1 MQKKWQVQ
9 PAELVWRAEE
19 PFSLRGEDGYYAQ
32 GSGLAES
39 EYVFLQH
46 NNLPQAWQDKRQFT
60 VLETGFGTGLNFLL
74 TWQCWLQTA
83 QKDARLNFISVE
95 KYPLTKTDLHKALA
109 AWPTLTHLTQRLLEA
124 YPVLVDGYHTLE
136 FEGVSLILLL
146 GDVREVLP
154 QLQAEVDACYLDGF
168 NPVKNPSMWQQE
180 SLALVADKLKVGA
193 TFATFTAAGHV
204 RRALQALGFEVKK
217 DKGFAKK
224 REMIYGCLVKKSTPK
239 KSAPWLQ
246 SAPKR
251 PQRGRV
257 AVIGAGIAGV
267 AMASELAKRG
277 WSVTLFDAAAEVAAA
292 GSGNP
297 QAVVLPALSAAESLY
312 GRFYR
317 AAFLY
322 TERRLRT
329 LTEHHPEIN
338 WRPCGVVQLAFNER
352 LQKRQQA
359 LKKQYQS
366 LPELCRGV
374 TAEEIEELSGIGVE
388 WSGLFYPLA
397 GYLDPKALCKA
408 LLAEAE
414 PIEVKFNC
422 DIEKI
427 ERRGE
432 GWQLHQKSA
441 GQSYSADLLVLASGA
456 QLHHLEQANY
466 LDMTPARGQLT
477 QLSSSEASEK
487 LACVLCH
494 EGYLLPSVGGQHLI
508 GATYDSGSLDLSWS
522 AQDQAKNWA
531 SLRRYLPQF
540 ADDELEPQAA
550 SGRVALRGTTTDQLP
565 LVGGLVNVEQFKR
578 VYADLA
584 DGRAADKYPEPPYQT
599 GLYLLAGLG
608 SRGMSS
614 ALLSAELLAAQ
625 ISGEPLPLEQD
636 LVEALNPNRFVVRA
650 LKRGMFEG
658 GR

>member
-9 PAELVWRAEE
+9 PAELVWREEE

-46 NNLPQAWQDKRQFT
+46 NNLPQAWQDKSQFT

-83 QKDARLNFISVE
+83 QKGARLNFISVE

-109 AWPTLTHLTQRLLEA
+109 AWPTLTHLTQRLLEV
-124 YPVLVDGYHTLE
+124 YPVLVDGYHTLD

-154 QLQAEVDACYLDGF
+154 QLQAEADACYLDGF
-168 NPVKNPSMWQQE
+168 NPAKNPIMWQQE
-180 SLALVADKLKVGA
+180 SLALVAEKLKMGA

-217 DKGFAKK
+217 DKGFGKK
-224 REMIYGCLVKKSTPK
+224 REMIYGCLLKKSAPK

-246 SAPKR
+246 PAPKR
-251 PQRGRV
+251 PQRGRA

-267 AMASELAKRG
+267 ATASALAKRG

-297 QAVVLPALSAAESLY
+297 QAVVLPALSADESLY

-322 TERRLRT
+322 TERRLQT

-338 WRPCGVVQLAFNER
+338 WRACGVVQLAFNER

-359 LKKQYQS
+359 LKKQYHH

-374 TAEEIEELSGIGVE
+374 TAEEIEELAGIGGE

-432 GWQLHQKSA
+432 DWQLHQKSA
-441 GQSYSADLLVLASGA
+441 GQSYNADLLVLASGA
-456 QLHHLEQANY
+456 QLHHLDQANY

-477 QLSSSEASEK
+477 QLSSNEASEK

-508 GATYDSGSLDLSWS
+508 GATYDSGSLSLSWS

-599 GLYLLAGLG
+599 GLYALAGLG

-625 ISGEPLPLEQD
+625 VSGEPLPLEQD
-636 LVEALNPNRFVVRA
+636 LVEALNPNRFVIRA
-650 LKRGMFEG
+650 LKRGEV
-658 GR
+658 